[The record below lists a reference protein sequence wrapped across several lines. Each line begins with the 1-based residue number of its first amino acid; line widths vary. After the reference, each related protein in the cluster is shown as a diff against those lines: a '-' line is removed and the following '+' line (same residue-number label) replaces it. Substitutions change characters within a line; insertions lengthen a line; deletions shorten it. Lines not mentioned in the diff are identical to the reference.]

1 MSDRSNARS
10 SGEGEAGT
18 SGSPFQDDGVQDL
31 VTASADG
38 IVAVD
43 HRGVIRSCN
52 PAAEVMFG
60 RPAGDLVGTPFGF
73 PVVAQETSEIELLA
87 PGRPPRVVEMRVT
100 STTWQGER
108 IHVAALRDVTRHK
121 EVEHD
126 LESALE
132 RQTTIVAVAAH
143 ELRTPV
149 AEIKLL
155 VHLLRDHLSANSDQ
169 HGVEV
174 VNQVI
179 NRMEGL
185 QALMRKLLTASRID
199 AEESRSFPKPVAVLA
214 LILERLADCGDKAQ
228 DVKVSCSPDLAAF
241 VDRQDF
247 SEMLIIYLENAF
259 IHGSPPIEVRATER
273 SGRVEIRVRDSG
285 SGVPAQFVPHLFE
298 RFSREP
304 NAGRDV
310 EGTGLGL
317 WIVRS
322 LTEANDGSAWY
333 EHDDGGG
340 ACFCLHLRKP
350 EHPDSTG

>member
-1 MSDRSNARS
+1 MS
-10 SGEGEAGT
+10 GT
-18 SGSPFQDDGVQDL
+18 PFQHVGDQHL
-31 VTASADG
+31 ATASPDG

-43 HRGVIRSCN
+43 HRGIIRSCN

-60 RPAGDLVGTPFGF
+60 RSAGELVGSPFGF
-73 PVVAQETSEIELLA
+73 PVVVHETSEIDLLA
-87 PGRPPRVVEMRVT
+87 PGRSPRVVEMRVT
-100 STTWQGER
+100 ATTWQGER
-108 IHVAALRDVTRHK
+108 VHVAALRDVTRRK

-155 VHLLRDHLSANSDQ
+155 VHLLRDHLSASSDQ
-169 HGVEV
+169 RGVEM

-179 NRMEGL
+179 NRVESL

-228 DVKVSCSPDLAAF
+228 DVKVTCGPDIVAF

-259 IHGSPPIEVRATER
+259 IHGSPPIEVRATEQP
-273 SGRVEIRVRDSG
+273 GRVEIRVRDSG
-285 SGVPAQFVPHLFE
+285 PGVPAEFVPHLFE

-304 NAGRDV
+304 NAAREV

-317 WIVRS
+317 WIVRN
-322 LTEANDGSAWY
+322 LAEANGGSAWY
-333 EHDDGGG
+333 EPDDGGG
-340 ACFCLHLRKP
+340 GSFCLRLRKP
-350 EHPDSTG
+350 RPPD